1 MRWLLAALCLSF
13 AVICQAAVV
22 VTVNG
27 KPVNKYE
34 VLKPKLAPLPETI
47 STSVEKILVLK
58 SARKLQLIQ
67 NGRAIKTYRISL
79 GKQPKGHK
87 LREGDKRTPE
97 GIYWVD
103 WRKIS
108 DKFNLA
114 MHIDYPNVSDAATA
128 RRDGLN
134 PGGMIMIHG
143 TPALSAA
150 LAALTASAGAAA
162 ALRVDAACGASAWVS
177 TPTTCSWLSP
187 SMALTGPAGSS
198 FACRRRMARKAA
210 TCATSR

>member
-1 MRWLLAALCLSF
+1 MRWLLAALCVSF

-34 VLKPKLAPLPETI
+34 VIKPKLAPLPETI

-97 GIYWVD
+97 GIYWID
-103 WRKIS
+103 
-108 DKFNLA
+108 LA

-128 RRDGLN
+128 RREGVD

-143 TPALSAA
+143 TPDTEENPESLFHTLDWTDGCIAMKNSEMREVWSLVKNG
-150 LAALTASAGAAA
+150 TMVEI
-162 ALRVDAACGASAWVS
+162 R
-177 TPTTCSWLSP
+177 P
-187 SMALTGPAGSS
+187 
-198 FACRRRMARKAA
+198 
-210 TCATSR
+210 